1 MARFDNRRVFKKD
14 LYTRNGNI
22 RAEEVRVIDTDG
34 TMIGI
39 LPTRQAVALAREK
52 ELDLVEISPNAQ
64 PPVCKILDYNKYVFE
79 QGKKEKDAKKKQSKV
94 TLKELRIKS
103 RIAPHDL
110 DVKLRQIEGFLKKK
124 DQVRLVVVFHG
135 RENQHKD
142 LGEQMLNDA
151 AKRLEPLATVDGG
164 LQQMGNRLQEIKDL
178 LDEKELRWLELDE
191 IGGWLK

>member
-14 LYTRNGNI
+14 LYTRDGNI
-22 RAEEVRVIDTDG
+22 RAEEVRVIDNDG
-34 TMIGI
+34 SMIGI
-39 LPTRQAVALAREK
+39 MPTHKAIALAKEQ

-79 QGKKEKDAKKKQSKV
+79 QSKKEKDAKKKQSKV

-110 DVKLRQIEGFLKKK
+110 DVKLRQIEGFLKRK

-135 RENQHKD
+135 RENQHKE

-164 LQQMGNRLQEIKDL
+164 LQQLGNRMSMTFVPKN
-178 LDEKELRWLELDE
+178 
-191 IGGWLK
+191 

>member
-1 MARFDNRRVFKKD
+1 MARYDNRRVFKKD

-22 RAEEVRVIDTDG
+22 RAQEVRVIDSDG
-34 TMIGI
+34 SMIGI
-39 LPTRQAVALAREK
+39 QPLSVAIAMAKEQ

-79 QGKKEKDAKKKQSKV
+79 QSKKNKDAKKKQSKV
-94 TLKELRIKS
+94 TMKELRIKS

-124 DQVRLVVVFHG
+124 DMVRLVVVFHG

-142 LGEQMLNDA
+142 IGMQMLQDA
-151 AKRLEPLATVDGG
+151 AKRLEPLANVDGG
-164 LQQMGNRLQEIKDL
+164 LQQQGNRMSMIFVPKA
-178 LDEKELRWLELDE
+178 
-191 IGGWLK
+191 

>member
-1 MARFDNRRVFKKD
+1 MARYDNRRVFKKD

-22 RAEEVRVIDTDG
+22 RAQEVRVIDSDG
-34 TMIGI
+34 SMIGI
-39 LPTRQAVALAREK
+39 QPLSVAIAMAKEQ

-79 QGKKEKDAKKKQSKV
+79 QSKKNKDAKKKQSKV

-124 DQVRLVVVFHG
+124 DMVRLVVVFHG

-142 LGEQMLNDA
+142 IGMQMLQDA
-151 AKRLEPLATVDGG
+151 AKRLEPLANVDGG
-164 LQQMGNRLQEIKDL
+164 LQQQGNRMSMTFVPKA
-178 LDEKELRWLELDE
+178 
-191 IGGWLK
+191 